1 MAFASSSA
9 AQAAALGVFLI
20 PPAEKLSRSNH
31 VLWKAQVLAAI
42 KGAQLDGFI
51 EPTAAAPDRFL
62 PPKADA
68 KGGDPPV
75 ANPEYSS
82 WVAKD
87 QIVLSYLLSNLGR
100 DIAAQ
105 VSMKVTAA
113 SAWAHIEEMFASQSR
128 ACLISTRMSLA
139 TSMKGSSTMNEY
151 FTKMKGLADDMASA
165 GKRIEDDELVAYIL
179 TGLNDPE
186 YDSIVTGVSNRTQP
200 ISVGEL
206 YTQLASHEQ
215 RVEMRSGGSQSS
227 ANVAAKGNRSNFKPN
242 QGSGGRPNG
251 GRGGFNRGPKGG
263 RTGARTPSP
272 EYQNSVT
279 CQICGLKGH
288 PA

>member
-1 MAFASSSA
+1 MAFASSFA
-9 AQAAALGVFLI
+9 AQAAALSIFLI
-20 PPAEKLSRSNH
+20 PPIEKLSRNNH

-51 EPTAAAPDRFL
+51 EPTTAAPDRFL
-62 PPKADA
+62 PAKADA
-68 KGGDPPV
+68 KEGDPLV
-75 ANPEYSS
+75 VNLEYSS

-87 QIVLSYLLSNLGR
+87 QTVLSYLLSNLGR
-100 DIAAQ
+100 DFAAQ
-105 VSMKVTAA
+105 VSMKVTAT

-128 ACLISTRMSLA
+128 ARLISTRMALA
-139 TSMKGSSTMNEY
+139 TTTKVSSTMNEY
-151 FTKMKGLADDMASA
+151 FMKMKSLADDMASV
-165 GKRIEDDELVAYIL
+165 GKRIEDDQLVAYIL

-200 ISVGEL
+200 ISIGEM
-206 YTQLASHEQ
+206 YSQLVSHEQ

-227 ANVAAKGNRSNFKPN
+227 ANVAAKGNRNNFKPN

-263 RTGARTPSP
+263 RTGTRTPFP
-272 EYQNSVT
+272 EYQDGVK
-279 CQICGLKGH
+279 CQICGIKGH

>member
-1 MAFASSSA
+1 
-9 AQAAALGVFLI
+9 
-20 PPAEKLSRSNH
+20 

-51 EPTAAAPDRFL
+51 EPTAAAPDRFF
-62 PPKADA
+62 AGA
-68 KGGDPPV
+68 KEGDPLV
-75 ANPEYSS
+75 VNLEYSS

-87 QIVLSYLLSNLGR
+87 QTVLSYLLSNLGR

-105 VSMKVTAA
+105 VSMKVTTA

-128 ACLISTRMSLA
+128 ARLISTRMALA
-139 TSMKGSSTMNEY
+139 TTTKASSSMNEY
-151 FTKMKGLADDMASA
+151 FTKMKSLADDMASA
-165 GKRIEDDELVAYIL
+165 DKRIEDDELVAYIL

-227 ANVAAKGNRSNFKPN
+227 ANVAVKGNHNNFKPN

-251 GRGGFNRGPKGG
+251 IRGGFNRGPKGG
-263 RTGARTPSP
+263 RTGARTPFP
-272 EYQNSVT
+272 EYQDGVK
-279 CQICGLKGH
+279 CQICGIKGH
-288 PA
+288 PAWKCYN